1 MSKPE
6 KADPFRRSVG
16 HVLDVIGEGWSMLIV
31 REAFLGTRRFEEFQK
46 RLGIARNILTAR
58 LKKLCSNQI
67 LDRVPV
73 KEGAKRHEYIL
84 TRKGKEMMPLLV
96 ALTQWG
102 DRWVFGEG
110 NEPVLFL
117 DREHGDP
124 LPLAGQPRG
133 HGVHQR
139 TLARPRR
146 TGHPD
151 PPRRLG
157 PLKELPQQLVR
168 FGPPVLDRRQR
179 PRQRPPIPGSNPL
192 RPIPHLRTHTPLSFL
207 PRSDPLHQSRG
218 WYPRSRGDLRSKSPS
233 VQPRSGVPIL
243 SLAA

>member
-124 LPLAGQPRG
+124 ISPVRVYSSRG
-133 HGVHQR
+133 EA
-139 TLARPRR
+139 LRPR
-146 TGHPD
+146 D
-151 PPRRLG
+151 IKVAAG
-157 PLKELPQQLVR
+157 PGATPEARERIEELE
-168 FGPPVLDRRQR
+168 
-179 PRQRPPIPGSNPL
+179 N
-192 RPIPHLRTHTPLSFL
+192 
-207 PRSDPLHQSRG
+207 
-218 WYPRSRGDLRSKSPS
+218 
-233 VQPRSGVPIL
+233 
-243 SLAA
+243 